1 MLTAWEEQP
10 NRWWWAD
17 HPLLCSCTR
26 SSSPLSFFQTS
37 STCPFPLARA
47 TGIKSAPVATM
58 VVSPLSA
65 LYHPAASLSPGHPP
79 TVLQT
84 RKNEDLFGKFLSSN
98 FRSALRNDKLKKNN
112 PTVFTIHRG
121 VRFGGHFA
129 AGQAQ
134 ENHPHPETNQP
145 TKRRWIIYFWLWGRR
160 RKYIHSFDISQNI
173 DISFYVIGI
182 FPRRN

>member
-1 MLTAWEEQP
+1 MLTAWEDQP

-98 FRSALRNDKLKKNN
+98 FRSALRNDKLKKQSDSVYYSPWRALWRPLCRWTSPRKSSPSWNKS
-112 PTVFTIHRG
+112 
-121 VRFGGHFA
+121 
-129 AGQAQ
+129 
-134 ENHPHPETNQP
+134 TN
-145 TKRRWIIYFWLWGRR
+145 
-160 RKYIHSFDISQNI
+160 
-173 DISFYVIGI
+173 
-182 FPRRN
+182 

>member
-98 FRSALRNDKLKKNN
+98 FRSALRNDKLKKTIRQCLLF
-112 PTVFTIHRG
+112 TVACALAATLPLDKPKKIIPILKQINQLNDDGSYTFGYEGGDVSTYILLLSHRILIS
-121 VRFGGHFA
+121 HFM
-129 AGQAQ
+129 
-134 ENHPHPETNQP
+134 
-145 TKRRWIIYFWLWGRR
+145 
-160 RKYIHSFDISQNI
+160 
-173 DISFYVIGI
+173 
-182 FPRRN
+182 